1 MSAHGAIDPIYLQP
15 SLEELLS
22 QDFGLETPTA
32 LQRAVAR
39 IADGRPLGELRAHP
53 HVVAAI
59 GPLPRARCIPASILL
74 LSGIRTGK
82 SLLASAA
89 AVRCA
94 LTADMSGFGPGD
106 IPRATVVS
114 LRKENADVIMEHLR
128 GALANSARLRSVC
141 IDDKRADRVRLRHP
155 SGRPVD
161 IVVDVGSR
169 AGASLRS
176 RWNFAVIF
184 DEAAHMV
191 GSGEGV
197 VNLDDQRAAVAGRL
211 RPGLCAR
218 EWMIGSPWAPFGPAY
233 ELARDRWKKA
243 DKDLFV
249 IRSRADWLNPVWW
262 TRERYEDL
270 ERTNPDAYRT
280 EFLAEFQDAEEALL
294 TTEDVEAC
302 VRQGPAVL
310 EPEKGHTYAAEID
323 PAMRTN
329 AFTLVIVGQR
339 DKKHFVALAKE
350 WRPASKGKSLDFLA
364 VLREVQELCAPYGI
378 TQVGTDQFQIQAL
391 ASLGSA
397 IGLGIVEYAATTMTN
412 AEGYM
417 NLRTRVQ
424 AREVELPNDPVLL
437 TDLKRLVRRV
447 TQVTLS
453 VQLPT
458 TADGRHADFAPCIMR
473 AVQRYCKQPGPADL
487 RSDAQK
493 DQERMTKAWM
503 AKHAKDP
510 KIQWWLRKP

>member
-1 MSAHGAIDPIYLQP
+1 MNALSSLDPVFAVP
-15 SLEELLS
+15 SLEELLVE
-22 QDFGLETPTA
+22 DFGLDTPA
-32 LQRAVAR
+32 PLQRAIAR
-39 IADGRPLGELRAHP
+39 IADGRPLGELRDHP
-53 HVVAAI
+53 HVAAAI
-59 GPLPRARCIPASILL
+59 GPLPGARFIPASILL

-89 AVRCA
+89 SVRCA

-106 IPRATVVS
+106 IPRVTIVS

-128 GALANSARLRSVC
+128 GALANSARLRERVIS
-141 IDDKRADRVRLRHP
+141 DQRADRVRLRHP

-176 RWNFAVIF
+176 RWNVAVIF

-218 EWMIGSPWAPFGPAY
+218 EWLISSPWAPFGPVY
-233 ELARDRWKKA
+233 ELTRDRWKRA
-243 DKDLFV
+243 DRDMFV
-249 IRSRADWLNPVWW
+249 VRARADWLNPVWW
-262 TRERYEDL
+262 TRQRQEDL
-270 ERTNPDAYRT
+270 ERRDPAAYQT

-302 VRQGPAVL
+302 TRETADPLPPV
-310 EPEKGHTYAAEID
+310 KGHGYAAEID

-329 AFTLVIVGQR
+329 AFTLVIVGQ
-339 DKKHFVALAKE
+339 KGKTHQVVLAKE
-350 WRPASKGKSLDFLA
+350 WRPEGKGKSLPFLDI
-364 VLREVQELCAPYGI
+364 LREVKALCAPYGI
-378 TQVGTDQFQIQAL
+378 TSVGTDQFQIQAL
-391 ASLGSA
+391 TSLGQA
-397 IGLGIVEYAATTMTN
+397 IGLGIVEFAATTMTN

-417 NLRTRVQ
+417 GLRTRVQ
-424 AREVELPNDPVLL
+424 AHEVELPRDEVLL
-437 TDLKRLVRRV
+437 TDLKRLIRRV
-447 TQVTLS
+447 TQVSIS

-458 TADGRHADFAPCIMR
+458 TADGRHCDYAPCVMR
-473 AVQRYCKQPGPADL
+473 AVQRFCPQPREPDPRSPAVI
-487 RSDAQK
+487 
-493 DQERMTKAWM
+493 DQERMTKAWE
-503 AKHAKDP
+503 ARHKRDNGP
-510 KIQWWLRKP
+510 WWKRRT